1 MKGTLAD
8 FNFQINEGVIQ
19 GDDGKRYSFF
29 GSEWKDQTSPAR
41 GQYVDFSVNELNQA
55 VSIYVMAFARQPAF
69 AAVNS
74 AHTEQLQAEENFGF
88 FDWSMKCLK
97 NYVNFSGRARRKEY
111 WYFYLFQILIG
122 LILVISLAIIGV
134 SDAGIDAISGLL
146 SLFFLL
152 PSLAVGARRLH
163 DVNRSGWWMLLALT
177 IIGLIPLLI
186 WAVSE
191 TKPESNQWGE
201 PAK

>member
-1 MKGTLAD
+1 M
-8 FNFQINEGVIQ
+8 
-19 GDDGKRYSFF
+19 
-29 GSEWKDQTSPAR
+29 
-41 GQYVDFSVNELNQA
+41 
-55 VSIYVMAFARQPAF
+55 
-69 AAVNS
+69 
-74 AHTEQLQAEENFGF
+74 
-88 FDWSMKCLK
+88 
-97 NYVNFSGRARRKEY
+97 
-111 WYFYLFQILIG
+111 FQILIG
-122 LILVISLAIIGV
+122 LILGVSLAIIGV